1 MRFYAEMIDIR
12 GLKLGLPHSEKGL
25 NEMHISD
32 NLTSLDP
39 VGSGSQPVSGV
50 VGRHP
55 ESRGVTTYPLHR
67 RPQLLLPSPAWL
79 SFPGHRRPGSSSL
92 ALYLVLC

>member
-1 MRFYAEMIDIR
+1 MRCYAEMIDIR
-12 GLKLGLPHSEKGL
+12 GLKLGLPPSEKGL
-25 NEMHISD
+25 SEMHISD

-55 ESRGVTTYPLHR
+55 ESHGVTVC
-67 RPQLLLPSPAWL
+67 PQLLLPSPAWL
-79 SFPGHRRPGSSSL
+79 SFPGLRRPGSSSL